1 MYMLSVVNFGS
12 GITHA
17 IAEQAQ
23 FSQGSANSE
32 REIVVIEENHQNCF
46 RNFKSCNL
54 PNLKINGLLI
64 HCS

>member
-1 MYMLSVVNFGS
+1 MYVLSVVNSGS

-32 REIVVIEENHQNCF
+32 REIVVIEENHQN
-46 RNFKSCNL
+46 
-54 PNLKINGLLI
+54 LL
-64 HCS
+64 